1 VDRQGK
7 MGCPNNRP
15 DEDKNISTKKS
26 WEPPAATYMADV
38 YVWANNYIKEY
49 GYYHLIGNNCQD
61 FCLNF
66 WKCF

>member
-1 VDRQGK
+1 
-7 MGCPNNRP
+7 
-15 DEDKNISTKKS
+15 
-26 WEPPAATYMADV
+26 
-38 YVWANNYIKEY
+38 VWANNYIKEY